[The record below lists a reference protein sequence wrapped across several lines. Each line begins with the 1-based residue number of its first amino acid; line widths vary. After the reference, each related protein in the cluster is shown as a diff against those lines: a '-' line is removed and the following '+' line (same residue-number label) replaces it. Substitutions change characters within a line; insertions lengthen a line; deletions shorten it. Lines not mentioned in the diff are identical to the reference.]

1 MRIAC
6 IMMQKNEA
14 SLLWP
19 WIRYHAELFGAE
31 NLYIFDNGSSCDS
44 VLGCLQK
51 AVALGVHVDKRYWR
65 QDDFNRKGEIL
76 TELIQSLDAEGRY
89 DFYLPM
95 DCDEFVACA
104 INDGLSLEK
113 EDILATLASH
123 QGSNCVLMISH
134 KLHNN
139 PCRPNVFSLNLSSK
153 KCFFARNTCEWLDKG
168 YHHGRARNGGTQVAT
183 DIVYVEFH
191 YRPYRSQRDANR
203 QKLTGLVPD
212 FSRRS
217 LKIYAEKRR
226 SGFHCARELLLSE
239 HDYIKQFIDTKEII
253 LFSQIFS
260 RFEVLGVSTEPLLHA
275 LPPVPLQL
283 WLTLLRIR
291 MVAAEYADGF
301 LAMNRSLARLPRRAL
316 GRLWRSL
323 KAYLQIHFSGSR

>member
-14 SLLWP
+14 SLVWP
-19 WIRYHAELFGAE
+19 WIRYHAELFGAD
-31 NLYIFDNGSSCDS
+31 NLYILDNGSSHDS
-44 VLGCLQK
+44 VLHCLQE
-51 AVALGVHVDKRYWR
+51 AVGFGVHVDKRYRR
-65 QDDFNRKGEIL
+65 QEDFNRKGEII
-76 TELIQSLDAEGRY
+76 TELIQGLDTEGRY

-95 DCDEFVACA
+95 DCDEFVACE
-104 INDGLSLEK
+104 INGGLSLAK
-113 EDILATLASH
+113 EDILATLTPH
-123 QGSNCVLMISH
+123 QSSQDVLMISH

-139 PCRPNVFSLNLSSK
+139 PYRLNEFSLNLSSK
-153 KCFFARNTCEWLDKG
+153 KCFFAKNACEWLDKG
-168 YHHGRARNGGTQVAT
+168 YHHGRSKNGGAQIAT
-183 DIVYVEFH
+183 SIVYVEFH

-203 QKLTGLVPD
+203 QKLKGLVPD

-217 LKIYAEKRR
+217 LKIYADKRR

-239 HDYIKQFIDTKEII
+239 YGYVKQFTEAKDAI
-253 LFSQIFS
+253 LFPQIFS
-260 RFEVLGVSTEPLLHA
+260 RFQVLGVSTEPLLHA
-275 LPPVPLQL
+275 LPPVPLKL

-301 LAMNRSLARLPRRAL
+301 LTMNRSLARLPRRVM

-323 KAYLQIHFSGSR
+323 KAYLQTHFGRSR